1 MKAGML
7 AQRARI
13 EREARKLAHSG
24 HHSGWR
30 SIERALMS
38 RSLTQVPYVFA
49 NAWTRSELDRFAD
62 KRDSSAKTIKGA
74 RMEDRR
80 RSFRIRT
87 LKFGKILLG
96 VHHVSCTIRNLS
108 EAGACLEVQT
118 PYGIPPKFAFCRCQ
132 ISQCAHAKLS
142 GRGTPD

>member
-38 RSLTQVPYVFA
+38 RSLTQLPYVFA
-49 NAWTRSELDRFAD
+49 NAWTRSELDRLCGQAQLLRKD
-62 KRDSSAKTIKGA
+62 HKRS
-74 RMEDRR
+74 
-80 RSFRIRT
+80 
-87 LKFGKILLG
+87 
-96 VHHVSCTIRNLS
+96 
-108 EAGACLEVQT
+108 
-118 PYGIPPKFAFCRCQ
+118 
-132 ISQCAHAKLS
+132 
-142 GRGTPD
+142 